1 MSGPLKAAWGLTAFV
16 IVAGIVGWIVTDRA
30 VFAVFLVLGVLTAV
44 GAVVTGR
51 AERAATRPDTPKEGP
66 TP

>member
-1 MSGPLKAAWGLTAFV
+1 MSGALKAAWGLTTFV
-16 IVAGIVGWIVTDRA
+16 IVAGIVGWIVTGRP

-44 GAVVTGR
+44 GAVLTGR
-51 AERAATRPDTPKEGP
+51 AEREAARGTAPKEGP